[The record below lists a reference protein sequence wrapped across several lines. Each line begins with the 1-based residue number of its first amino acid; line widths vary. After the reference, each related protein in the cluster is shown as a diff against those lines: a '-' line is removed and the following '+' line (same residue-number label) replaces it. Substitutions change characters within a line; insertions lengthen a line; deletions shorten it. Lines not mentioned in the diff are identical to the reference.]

1 MKKLFLLIF
10 GSVTLSQPF
19 PFVSNVSHK
28 TADMGWKPLG
38 KLEGIRVNNR
48 KQGVVSIETAV
59 RTHTDT
65 YCEIRGEEDPNNGSW
80 NLIEFEVFRNLL
92 CQCSTVCVR
101 VFIVRDSLR
110 AISTQY

>member
-38 KLEGIRVNNR
+38 TLEGIRVNNR

-59 RTHTDT
+59 RTHTRIDIVRL
-65 YCEIRGEEDPNNGSW
+65 EARKLPNNGSW
-80 NLIEFEVFRNLL
+80 NL
-92 CQCSTVCVR
+92 
-101 VFIVRDSLR
+101 
-110 AISTQY
+110 

>member
-38 KLEGIRVNNR
+38 TLEGIRVNNR

-59 RTHTDT
+59 HTHTDT

-80 NLIEFEVFRNLL
+80 NL
-92 CQCSTVCVR
+92 
-101 VFIVRDSLR
+101 
-110 AISTQY
+110 

>member
-38 KLEGIRVNNR
+38 TLEGIRVNNR

-59 RTHTDT
+59 RTHTR
-65 YCEIRGEEDPNNGSW
+65 IH
-80 NLIEFEVFRNLL
+80 
-92 CQCSTVCVR
+92 
-101 VFIVRDSLR
+101 IVRLEAR
-110 AISTQY
+110 KIQIMVAGIYEYN